1 MCQTNQY
8 CKMNLKYLTMKPKKP
23 YILFA
28 TVFLGFI
35 LSSIPIYSQ
44 EKENTKYFE
53 LENGLKVFLYNKK
66 TLPLINF
73 VFAFDL
79 GTKDESEETNGLV
92 HILEHCILFRGTEF
106 HSGDKISKNIRKH
119 GAYFNAY
126 TGRDLSI
133 FELNLPS
140 EYADFALN
148 NQKEILFN
156 LKLTQKELDEEKEVI
171 LEEISQI
178 EDDPI
183 KYETSLVYQNLFKNH
198 AYQKPVYGKREV
210 IKSATVEQVEKFY
223 KSYFSPSNCAL
234 AVVGDFQMEKMEKN
248 IKEVFGNLK
257 KGEIPLRKFEKASL
271 PKKIIEIKKEMDVS
285 TGYLTIGMLAPDFNH
300 EEQYAIDLLT
310 EILGRGIN
318 PMLNHPLIERR
329 IFVNSITMHYGAH
342 KYGGIVFINLTLNPR
357 RINAAKRQIIQ
368 FLKKSRSLNYSKKDY
383 HGEFQLYAID
393 YLESAKNKI
402 KFNTHKS
409 QEIGLVIAES
419 LAKFM
424 LMNEDPNR
432 GNFLENINK
441 ITSSDLRK
449 AAGKYLSK
457 NAYVIVS
464 IVPKKKS

>member
-1 MCQTNQY
+1 
-8 CKMNLKYLTMKPKKP
+8 MKLIRP
-23 YILFA
+23 YILFT
-28 TVFLGFI
+28 TVLLGLI
-35 LSSIPIYSQ
+35 LSLTQIYSQ

-53 LENGLKVFLYNKK
+53 LENGLKVFLYNKE
-66 TLPLINF
+66 TLPLINL
-73 VFAFDL
+73 VFAFNL

-92 HILEHCILFRGTEF
+92 HILEHCILFRGTES
-106 HSGDKISKNIRKH
+106 HSGDEISENIRKH

-126 TGRDLSI
+126 TGRDISL

-156 LKLTQKELDEEKEVI
+156 LKLTQTELDEEKEVI

-183 KYETSLVYQNLFKNH
+183 RYETSLTYQNLFKNH

-223 KSYFSPSNCAL
+223 KSYFTPPNCAL
-234 AVVGDFQMEKMEKN
+234 AVVGDFQMENMEEN
-248 IKEVFGNLK
+248 IKEVFGKLK
-257 KGEIPLRKFEKASL
+257 KGEIPPRKIEKAVPL
-271 PKKIIEIKKEMDVS
+271 KKSIEIEKEMDVS
-285 TGYLTIGMLAPDFNH
+285 MGYLAIGMLAPDFNH
-300 EEQYAIDLLT
+300 EEQYAADLLT

-318 PMLNHPLIERR
+318 PMLNHSLIERR
-329 IFVNSITMHYGAH
+329 IFVNSLNMHYGAY
-342 KYGGIVFINLTLNPR
+342 KYGGAVFINLTLDPSK
-357 RINAAKRQIIQ
+357 INAAKRQIIQ

-383 HGEFQLYAID
+383 LGDSQLYALD

-409 QEIGLVIAES
+409 QEIGLAVAES

-424 LMNEDPNR
+424 LINEDPNR
-432 GNFLENINK
+432 GNYLENINK